1 MFDIGF
7 LELVLV
13 GIIGLI
19 ILGPERLPVAA
30 RTLGRWIGR
39 AKRMV
44 SQFTQEIDK
53 EIEIEELKAQLKKQ
67 GESLDIHSDVRKIQE
82 TVSNALQEA
91 EQDSEYLYE
100 HELPEHHGEEYEPL
114 PRHDHTD
121 DKKLSNEK
129 TKSDTHKTNLSTN
142 SNSNLHTQPK
152 SHHNDR

>member
-67 GESLDIHSDVRKIQE
+67 GESLDINSDVRQIQE
-82 TVSNALQEA
+82 TVSKALQEA
-91 EQDSEYLYE
+91 ERDAEHLYE
-100 HELPEHHGEEYEPL
+100 NELPEHQGEEFEPL
-114 PRHDHTD
+114 PRD
-121 DKKLSNEK
+121 DSAQNKAFTKEK
-129 TKSDTHKTNLSTN
+129 TQAEAAKTTLNTSSGTH
-142 SNSNLHTQPK
+142 
-152 SHHNDR
+152 SHPQNK